1 MGGGVKGRAFI
12 RENRTLYSTALVDVH
27 LPGSRAAAQVGEL
40 ANCFTSSSVQGALTA
55 LSAEPLQRKFFE
67 DISGWFL
74 KTGQGRNELRHL
86 IRVMFVWLLQ
96 LRGLVPDN
104 ALWNPGVNWQTKPQ
118 RYVHNHLE
126 WLFDSVLAVP
136 TVDRAS
142 EKCAWREELR
152 GSVPFLNGSMFTPL
166 SMEEKPEGLDNAMY
180 LDINTGLFSI
190 LGRYDW
196 TLNDHTGYSTES
208 AIDSSML
215 GDLFEKFVL
224 ITDGPKI
231 EPGGYFK
238 MPGGTYYT
246 PQDIADEMV
255 ADALSGWV
263 RKMGVWDGLRE
274 LFHPAPAQATWN
286 AWNEQRTQ
294 KVWAAIS
301 RVTVLDP
308 CCGSG
313 AFTVAILQALWRARK
328 RLSDT
333 GYVALGRMEDIIER
347 QLFAIDIHP
356 LAVVIARFRLL
367 IALVDE
373 RVRSLTEEKHVC
385 APLPNLETRH
395 IVANTL
401 SINLSNQ
408 GIIGREE
415 LEKGLADLSA
425 IREMWTSAHTLEEK
439 QWVIRR
445 DQEAREA
452 IRLNVVEN
460 GLVLFDTDFSWLE
473 RSFLSTSTKPAEV
486 DVRFLFPAHKG
497 WDIVIG
503 NPPYQRPNPTDK
515 KLGRALDYA
524 GSSANLYLMFI
535 EAGLEVLRPEGCLT
549 LIVPHS
555 IVFRRQSA
563 YTAVRKKIVLK
574 ASRIDIRTY
583 DNGPQPAFP
592 GLEWLKQRRGATN
605 RQRVTILRVIAG
617 TPSEKIA
624 PPKIYSR
631 GIIRLSA
638 ETRLHAL
645 RARGNLQIN
654 PVWNDQWTQAPTP
667 ELAALLAAMKSSKTD
682 VSVGRPVTI
691 SKTAMYFITCLPEE
705 YLNHQGRTK
714 FYLPDGEFF
723 WPWVG
728 LYNSHL
734 FVAYWLMVGDAFHVT
749 AQVYQSVAQPS
760 GWKNLDLLRETGS
773 VMKELAN
780 PNIIAACRKDFNRQG
795 KVFPNCDFHTHEQS
809 QALIARLD
817 KLLIRAYGLTEEPL
831 LEQMR
836 TIRTGSA
843 HEIGT

>member
-1 MGGGVKGRAFI
+1 M
-12 RENRTLYSTALVDVH
+12 DVH

-152 GSVPFLNGSMFTPL
+152 ESVPFLNGSMFTPL

-196 TLNDHTGYSTES
+196 TLNDQTGYSTES

-231 EPGGYFK
+231 EPWGNFK

-255 ADALSGWV
+255 TDTLSGWV
-263 RKMGVWDGLRE
+263 GKMGAWQGLHE

-301 RVTVLDP
+301 QVTVLDP

-333 GYVALGRMEDIIER
+333 GYVILGRMEDIIER

-373 RVRSLTEEKHVC
+373 RVRSLTEEKYIC
-385 APLPNLETRH
+385 APLPNLETRY

-415 LEKGLADLSA
+415 LEKGLADLST
-425 IREMWTSAHTLEEK
+425 IREIWTSAYTPEEK

-452 IRLNVVEN
+452 MLANIVEN
-460 GLVLFDTDFSWLE
+460 GLVLFDMDLSWLE
-473 RSFLSTSTKPAEV
+473 RSFLSTSTKPAEG
-486 DVRFLFPAHKG
+486 DVRFLFPAHNG

-503 NPPYQRPNPTDK
+503 NPPYQRPSLMDK
-515 KLGRALDYA
+515 KLGRAFDYA
-524 GSSANLYLMFI
+524 GSSADLYLMFI
-535 EAGLEVLRPEGCLT
+535 EAGLEVLRPKGCLT

-555 IVFRRQSA
+555 IVFRRQQA
-563 YTAVRKKIVLK
+563 YIAVRKKIVLK
-574 ASRIDIRTY
+574 AGRIDIRTY

-592 GLEWLKQRRGATN
+592 GLEWLKQRSGATN
-605 RQRVTILRVIAG
+605 RQRVTILRMIAG
-617 TPSEKIA
+617 TPSDKIA
-624 PPKIYSR
+624 SPKIYSR

-645 RARGNLQIN
+645 RARGNPQIN

-667 ELAALLAAMKSSKTD
+667 ELAALLAAMKSSKTA
-682 VSVGRPVTI
+682 VSDGRLVTI
-691 SKTAMYFITCLPEE
+691 SNTAMYFITCLPEE
-705 YLNHQGRTK
+705 YLDHQGRTK
-714 FYLPDGEFF
+714 FYLPEGEFF

-734 FVAYWLMVGDAFHVT
+734 FMAYWLMVGDAFHVT

-760 GWKNLDLLRETGS
+760 GWTNLDLLRETGS

-780 PNIIAACRKDFNRQG
+780 PNIIAACRKDFKRRG
-795 KVFPNCDFHTHEQS
+795 KVFPNCNFHAHEQS

-817 KLLIRAYGLTEEPL
+817 KLLLRAYGLTEEPL

-836 TIRTGSA
+836 KIRTGSA
-843 HEIGT
+843 HQIVT

>member
-1 MGGGVKGRAFI
+1 M
-12 RENRTLYSTALVDVH
+12 H

-40 ANCFTSSSVQGALTA
+40 AKCFTSSSVQGAIEA
-55 LSAEPLQRKFFE
+55 LSAEPLQRRFFE

-74 KTGQGRNELRHL
+74 ETAQGRNELRHL

-96 LRGLVPDN
+96 LRGVVPDN
-104 ALWNPGVNWQTKPQ
+104 ALWNPGVNWQAKPQ

-126 WLFDSVLAVP
+126 WLFDSILAVP
-136 TVDRAS
+136 SVDRAP

-152 GSVPFLNGSMFTPL
+152 RSVPFLNGSMFTPL
-166 SMEEKPEGLDNAMY
+166 SLEEKPEGLDNAMY

-196 TLNDHTGYSTES
+196 TLNDQTGYSTES

-215 GDLFEKFVL
+215 GDLFERFVL
-224 ITDGPKI
+224 ITDGPRI
-231 EPGGYFK
+231 EPGGNFK

-255 ADALSGWV
+255 TDTLSGWV
-263 RKMGVWDGLRE
+263 EKNGCVKGLHE
-274 LFHPAPAQATWN
+274 LFHPVPAEAAWNTWN
-286 AWNEQRTQ
+286 KQRTQ

-313 AFTVAILQALWRARK
+313 EFTVAILQALWRARK

-333 GYVALGRMEDIIER
+333 GYVTAGRMEDIIEC

-356 LAVVIARFRLL
+356 LAVAIARFRLL

-373 RVRSLTEEKHVC
+373 RVRSLAEEKYIS
-385 APLPNLETRH
+385 APLPNLETRY

-401 SINLSNQ
+401 CINLSTQ
-408 GIIGREE
+408 FVIGRED

-425 IREMWTSAHTLEEK
+425 IREMWTSAHTPEEK

-452 IRLNVVEN
+452 MQLNIVES
-460 GLVLFDTDFSWLE
+460 GLVLFGLDLSWLE
-473 RSFLSTSTKPAEV
+473 RSFLSTSTKPAEA

-503 NPPYQRPNPTDK
+503 NPPYQTPRPADK

-524 GSSANLYLMFI
+524 GSSADLYLMFI

-563 YTAVRKKIVLK
+563 YVAVRKKIMLK
-574 ASRIDIRTY
+574 AGRIDIRTY

-592 GLEWLKQRRGATN
+592 GLEWLKQRKGATN
-605 RQRVTILRVIAG
+605 RQRVTILRVIKGA
-617 TPSEKIA
+617 PSGRTA
-624 PPKIYSR
+624 SPKIYSR

-638 ETRLHAL
+638 ETRLNTL
-645 RARGNLQIN
+645 RARGNPQLN
-654 PVWNDQWTQAPTP
+654 PVWHDQWTQAPTP
-667 ELAALLAAMKSSKTD
+667 ELAELLAAMKSSKT
-682 VSVGRPVTI
+682 VVQNGRPVTI

-705 YLNHQGRTK
+705 SLDHQGRNN
-714 FYLPDGEFF
+714 FCLPDGKSF

-734 FVAYWLMVGDAFHVT
+734 FMAYWLMVGDAFHVT
-749 AQVYQSVAQPS
+749 AQVYQSVAQPP

-780 PNIIAACRKDFNRQG
+780 PNIIAACRKDFKRRG
-795 KVFPNCDFHTHEQS
+795 KVFPNCDFHDHEQS
-809 QALIARLD
+809 RTLVARLD
-817 KLLIRAYGLTEEPL
+817 KLLLRAYGLTEEPL

-843 HEIGT
+843 HEIAT